1 LPHPQLLIFSDMSAP
16 EVVSGEASC
25 EWATGSLADVDAENG
40 IHPEVTVSGWW
51 FGT

>member
-1 LPHPQLLIFSDMSAP
+1 MKMTLTLKCHLQNWMNFAASAA
-16 EVVSGEASC
+16 G